1 MDLRLAGKV
10 AVVNGASQGIG
21 YAIARMLAGEGMKL
35 AISARKEAALAE
47 AADRIRSQTG
57 AEVLPI
63 AADIRSAEDC
73 ERIVAQSLAHYGG
86 ADVLVN
92 NDGAPPVGGL
102 LGFDDARWA
111 VAVEQNLMSVVRM
124 TRGFVPSMRRRGG
137 GSVVN
142 ITAISAIQPI
152 ATYGLSVATWAGVI
166 GYAKTASIELGADN
180 IRINTVCPGP
190 VHTGRLEKAAAK
202 IGSRLEDLWEDLGR
216 DIPLGRVGQP
226 EEIADVV
233 AFLASPRS
241 SYVTGTTL
249 QVDGGMLKGIR

>member
-1 MDLRLAGKV
+1 M
-10 AVVNGASQGIG
+10 
-21 YAIARMLAGEGMKL
+21 
-35 AISARKEAALAE
+35 
-47 AADRIRSQTG
+47 
-57 AEVLPI
+57 
-63 AADIRSAEDC
+63 
-73 ERIVAQSLAHYGG
+73 
-86 ADVLVN
+86 LVN
-92 NDGAPPVGGL
+92 NDGAPPVGEL

-111 VAVEQNLMSVVRM
+111 VAVEQNLMSVVRL

-190 VHTGRLEKAAAK
+190 VHTGRLEKASAK
-202 IGSRLEDLWEDLGR
+202 IGSSLEDLRAAFARE
-216 DIPLGRVGQP
+216 IPLGRVGEP
-226 EEIADVV
+226 EEVADVV

-241 SYVTGTTL
+241 SYVTGATL